1 MNNQTIASFIHE
13 PNMKAGA
20 AVVLLLLSKTE
31 PDGVARYDSER
42 FCYDIDTV
50 SSAYYN
56 GRENGFVLQVS
67 RNYQSGK
74 VLNIYCSQD
83 RSCDSLFV
91 ETWETDFYGINPPA
105 NNRPESAYQNRTM
118 FGETGYVKAVDFIKS
133 KIKSHLDAEYAEAD
147 ARNQKT
153 IASK

>member
-1 MNNQTIASFIHE
+1 MKYQTLASFIYE

-42 FCYDIDTV
+42 FCFDIDTV
-50 SSAYYN
+50 SSVYYN

-67 RNYQSGK
+67 RNYMSGK
-74 VLNIYCSQD
+74 VLNIYCSEH
-83 RSCDSLFV
+83 RGSDSLFV
-91 ETWETDFYGINPPA
+91 ETWETDYYGINPPA

-118 FGETGYVKAVDFIKS
+118 FGETEYHKAVDFIKS
-133 KIKSHLDAEYAEAD
+133 KMKEHLDAQYAEAD
-147 ARNQKT
+147 ARNQKA
-153 IASK
+153 IV